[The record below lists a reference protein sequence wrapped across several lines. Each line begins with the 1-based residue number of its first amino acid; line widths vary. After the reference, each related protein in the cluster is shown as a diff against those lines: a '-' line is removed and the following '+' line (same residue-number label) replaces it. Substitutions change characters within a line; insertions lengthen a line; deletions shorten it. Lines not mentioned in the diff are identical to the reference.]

1 MEFIHGYTGSFIF
14 YCTIIMQGT
23 VKFYNDQKGFGFI
36 TYGEGDVFFHVR
48 QCQEG
53 YLPQQ
58 DDVVTFDI
66 GEGRDGRSSAI
77 NVIPTG
83 EVAEST
89 QEEVA

>member
-1 MEFIHGYTGSFIF
+1 MVHTGSFIF
-14 YCTIIMQGT
+14 YCTIIMQQGT

-36 TYGEGDVFFHVR
+36 TYGEEDIFFHIR

-58 DDVVTFDI
+58 DDVVTFNV

-77 NVIPTG
+77 DVAPTG
-83 EVAEST
+83 EVA
-89 QEEVA
+89 QEEVAAE

>member
-1 MEFIHGYTGSFIF
+1 MIGYTGSFILF
-14 YCTIIMQGT
+14 FTKTMQGT

-36 TYGEGDVFFHVR
+36 TYGEGDIFFHVR
-48 QCQEG
+48 QCEEG

-77 NVIPTG
+77 NVAPAAQG
-83 EVAEST
+83 EA
-89 QEEVA
+89 A